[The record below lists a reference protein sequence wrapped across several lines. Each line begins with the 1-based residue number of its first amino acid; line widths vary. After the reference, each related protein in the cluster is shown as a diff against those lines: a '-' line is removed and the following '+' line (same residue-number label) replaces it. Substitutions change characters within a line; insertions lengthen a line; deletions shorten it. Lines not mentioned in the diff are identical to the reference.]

1 MFKFYTCLLL
11 CILSFSALSQTD
23 EELDQLLREI
33 EKLQAELNSYRGQ
46 VDQVEQQLQEQE
58 LLLAQNHREIF
69 NTERAIVA
77 SEDLLGGLLDR
88 LDQLETQRYEQEQ
101 QLRQEITALYRSG
114 GQEPP
119 KLILNQENP
128 AVFGRMLHYYQA
140 LAENRQAKIDEYLYT
155 AEALEQTEISRVEEL
170 RYQEQL
176 LVNLNGARSS
186 LENQFAERERLLA
199 TLEGSIATTQEE
211 IAVNQANRERL
222 ETLVRNITT
231 TMAELSVQTDQ
242 RPFSEIQGQCKWPTQ
257 GRMLASFGS
266 LRTGNIRW
274 DGVMI
279 ESSMGNP
286 VLSVHTGRVVFSDYL
301 RGYGLL
307 VIVDH
312 DDGYLT
318 LYGHNQSLFVEA
330 GDWVQSEQMI
340 AQVGNSGGQ
349 RDAGLYFEIRK
360 NGEPTNPANWCG

>member
-1 MFKFYTCLLL
+1 
-11 CILSFSALSQTD
+11 
-23 EELDQLLREI
+23 
-33 EKLQAELNSYRGQ
+33 
-46 VDQVEQQLQEQE
+46 
-58 LLLAQNHREIF
+58 
-69 NTERAIVA
+69 
-77 SEDLLGGLLDR
+77 
-88 LDQLETQRYEQEQ
+88 
-101 QLRQEITALYRSG
+101 
-114 GQEPP
+114 
-119 KLILNQENP
+119 
-128 AVFGRMLHYYQA
+128 MLHYYQA
-140 LAENRQAKIDEYLYT
+140 LAENRQAKIDEYLDT
-155 AEALEQTEISRVEEL
+155 AEALKQTEISRAEEL

-211 IAVNQANRERL
+211 IAANQANRERL

-231 TMAELSVQTDQ
+231 MTELSMLTDQ

-257 GRMLASFGS
+257 GRILASFGS

-274 DGVMI
+274 DGMMI
-279 ESSMGNP
+279 VSSMGNP

-318 LYGHNQSLFVEA
+318 LYGHNQTLFVEA

-340 AQVGNSGGQ
+340 ARVGNSGGQ
-349 RDAGLYFEIRK
+349 RDAVLYFEIRK

>member
-23 EELDQLLREI
+23 EKLDQLLREI
-33 EKLQAELNSYRGQ
+33 EKLQTELNSYRGQ

-58 LLLAQNHREIF
+58 LLLAQNHRQIF

-77 SEDLLGGLLDR
+77 SEGLLGGLLDR
-88 LDQLETQRYEQEQ
+88 LDQLKSQRYEQEQ
-101 QLRQEITALYRSG
+101 QLRQEITVLYRSG
-114 GQEPP
+114 RQEPL
-119 KLILNQENP
+119 KLILNQQNP

-140 LAENRQAKIDEYLYT
+140 LAENRQAKIDEYLDT
-155 AEALEQTEISRVEEL
+155 AEALKQTEISRAEEL

-199 TLEGSIATTQEE
+199 SLEGSIATTQEE
-211 IAVNQANRERL
+211 IAANQANRERL

-231 TMAELSVQTDQ
+231 MTELSMLTDQ

-257 GRMLASFGS
+257 GRILASFGS

-274 DGVMI
+274 DGMMI
-279 ESSMGNP
+279 VSSMGNP

-318 LYGHNQSLFVEA
+318 LYGHNQTLFVEA

-340 AQVGNSGGQ
+340 ARVGNSGGQ
-349 RDAGLYFEIRK
+349 RDAVLYFEIRK